1 MWSNYHAMR
10 DLPLNALRALA
21 TVFETG
27 GVRSAARTLG
37 VSHSAVSRHLREL
50 QAWLGVALFEKAGAR
65 APRLTVQGEHLAR
78 AAAASLGSLDH
89 AVGTIRETR
98 RSNAVTIATSPSLAG
113 RWLLP
118 RLAQFRESTP
128 WVEVSVVA
136 DQRLADP
143 APDSSQINLRM
154 GDGHWPRVDCEPLM
168 DDVLFPVM
176 SPGFWEA
183 HGRPRDLPALA
194 GLTLLHDR
202 DPFAAWETW
211 AEEFPNHG
219 LDLRRGPRFSSS
231 DLVLQAAAQ
240 GLGVALA
247 RGRLVERDLS
257 AGLLICPF
265 SDSARPLPQAYWIV
279 VSTHLRRGSAVSA
292 VLEWLRAQG
301 GAGPGGATPSD
312 GT

>member
-1 MWSNYHAMR
+1 MR

-21 TVFETG
+21 AVFETG
-27 GVRSAARTLG
+27 GVRPAARMLG

-50 QAWLGVALFEKAGAR
+50 QAWLGIALFENASAR

-78 AAAASLGSLDH
+78 AAAASLGALDH
-89 AVGTIRETR
+89 AVGTFREAR
-98 RSNAVTIATSPSLAG
+98 RSNAVTVGTSPSLAG

-143 APDSSQINLRM
+143 APDASQINLRM
-154 GDGHWPRVDCEPLM
+154 GDGRWPLVECEPFM

-176 SPGFWEA
+176 SPGFWAA
-183 HGRPRDLPALA
+183 HGRPENLAALA

-211 AEEFPNHG
+211 AQGFADHG
-219 LDLRRGPRFSSS
+219 LDLRQGPRFSSS

-247 RGRLVERDLS
+247 RGRLVERDVS
-257 AGLLICPF
+257 AGLLVCPF
-265 SDSARPLPQAYWIV
+265 ADSTRALPQAYWIV
-279 VSTHLRRGSAVSA
+279 LSPHLRRSSAVNA
-292 VLEWLRAQG
+292 VLDWLRAQG
-301 GAGPGGATPSD
+301 SGADPGRSSPSD
-312 GT
+312 G